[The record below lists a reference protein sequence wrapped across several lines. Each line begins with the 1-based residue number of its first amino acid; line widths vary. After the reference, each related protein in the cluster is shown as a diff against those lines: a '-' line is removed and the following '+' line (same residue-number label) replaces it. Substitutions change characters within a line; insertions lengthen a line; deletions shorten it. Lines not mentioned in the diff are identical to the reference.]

1 MVLGL
6 WGCVQAPEHGELK
19 DPGRG
24 EKTEGEEGPG
34 SSGGGLLVLQEEGKN
49 KNKKMCGRRE
59 RGKV

>member
-1 MVLGL
+1 M
-6 WGCVQAPEHGELK
+6 QAPEHGELK